1 MITREVVRKI
11 MEIGNKIDFDIT
23 FEGSRKRPLVVIVD
37 NNKIISDKVHFVW
50 DTTLL
55 DEDELYLDFRGLV
68 LDEVDRLC
76 QDGLYIESDRLHE
89 LFEAL

>member
-23 FEGSRKRPLVVIVD
+23 FEGNKKRPLAVIVD
-37 NNKIISDKVHFVW
+37 NNTVIPHKVHFVW

-68 LDEVDRLC
+68 LDEVDRLY
-76 QDGLYIESDRLHE
+76 QDGLCKESDRLHE
-89 LFEAL
+89 LFEVL

>member
-23 FEGSRKRPLVVIVD
+23 FEGNKKRPLVVIVD
-37 NNKIISDKVHFVW
+37 NNKVIPHKVHFVW

-68 LDEVDRLC
+68 LDEVDNLC
-76 QDGLYIESDRLHE
+76 QDGLYTESDRLHE
-89 LFEAL
+89 LFETL

>member
-23 FEGSRKRPLVVIVD
+23 FKGSRKRPIVVIVD
-37 NNKIISDKVHFVW
+37 NNTVIPHKVYFTW

-76 QDGLYIESDRLHE
+76 QDGLYTESDRLHE
-89 LFEAL
+89 LFEVL

>member
-23 FEGSRKRPLVVIVD
+23 FKGSRKRPIVVIID
-37 NNKIISDKVHFVW
+37 NNKIIPRKVYFIW

-76 QDGLYIESDRLHE
+76 QDGLYTESDRLHE

>member
-11 MEIGNKIDFDIT
+11 MEIGDKIDFDIT

-37 NNKIISDKVHFVW
+37 NNGIIPHKTHFVW
-50 DTTLL
+50 DTELL

-68 LDEVDRLC
+68 LDEVDYLC
-76 QDGLYIESDRLHE
+76 QDGLLKESDRLHE
-89 LFEAL
+89 LFEVL